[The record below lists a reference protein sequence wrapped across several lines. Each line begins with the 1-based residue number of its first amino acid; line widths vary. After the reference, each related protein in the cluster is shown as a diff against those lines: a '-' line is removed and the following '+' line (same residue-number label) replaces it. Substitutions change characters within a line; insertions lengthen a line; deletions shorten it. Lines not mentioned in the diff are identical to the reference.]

1 MWWHR
6 RTTASGDGKKARDEQ
21 DRREAGAEP
30 GGSQPGGSKQ
40 GGSEQDPRQTRS
52 EDPRF
57 LWWTDD
63 FELHEATEDPDEPD
77 DARRL
82 CELHRM
88 DDDGQLSALEQL
100 LEARGI
106 VADVWPADEGGRML
120 RSSRSSR
127 LMVRCRDLVYA
138 RWVAYSAGLDTW
150 PQE

>member
-6 RTTASGDGKKARDEQ
+6 RIKAAGGGRQAGQEH
-21 DRREAGAEP
+21 DRQAAGAQQRGPEQGSPEP
-30 GGSQPGGSKQ
+30 RP
-40 GGSEQDPRQTRS
+40 

-63 FELHEATEDPDEPD
+63 FELHEATEDPNEPD

-88 DDDGQLSALEQL
+88 EDPVQLSALEQV

-106 VADVWPADEGGRML
+106 VADVWPAAEGGGML
-120 RSSRSSR
+120 RASPTSR

-138 RWVAYSAGLDTW
+138 RWVAYSVGLDTW